1 MAQITNLN
9 VQVNQNLDQHQIG
22 QGLKEARPTTDAR
35 AFTGIRSGALVE
47 GQVLSQNSEGSYTVR
62 VSAQGGQQYT
72 LLARATV
79 NLIVG
84 EHFRAIWDLSGA
96 DKIPVLR
103 LSEGELS
110 FISKLPMAD
119 REMAMALLSRGMP
132 LSDEV
137 MHAVRES
144 WRRMGGKSEQLGS
157 ILELWARD
165 LPMTSGNVQILS
177 WYMGLNGAAAGS
189 IWARIRE
196 SLKERSRKGENPVD
210 ALRGMKEGE
219 GREGEEVSRF
229 LQGHSMMLRAPR
241 GGVDPALMGAPLWP
255 VSEDAPHIMA
265 RVFLGRAQDGKDGE
279 NDKNGS
285 GRRYWQIGFEVE
297 GSRLGF
303 VGGDVESDGRSYI
316 LNIFAEQ
323 LATCELIKRKRHAIK
338 KELEGIPLA
347 LQFVGISQIEPEG
360 TRRKLLQGRGLDVTI

>member
-9 VQVNQNLDQHQIG
+9 VQINQNLDQHQVG
-22 QGLKEARPTTDAR
+22 QGLKDVRPIADAR
-35 AFTGIRSGALVE
+35 TLPGIRSGALVE
-47 GQVLSQNSEGSYTVR
+47 GQVLSQSSEGNYMVR
-62 VSAQGGQQYT
+62 INSQSGQTHT
-72 LLARATV
+72 LLAKATV

-103 LSEGELS
+103 LSESELS
-110 FISKLPMAD
+110 FISRLPMAD

-144 WRRMGGKSEQLGS
+144 WRRMGSKPEQLGP

-219 GREGEEVSRF
+219 GREDEDVSRF
-229 LQGHSMMLRAPR
+229 LKGHSMMLRAPR
-241 GGVDPALMGAPLWP
+241 GGVDPALLSAPLWP
-255 VSEDAPHIMA
+255 VAEDAPHIMA
-265 RVFLGRAQDGKDGE
+265 RVFLGRAQDGKD
-279 NDKNGS
+279 DKNGS
-285 GRRYWQIGFEVE
+285 ERKYWQVGFGVE

-303 VGGDVESDGRSYI
+303 IGGDVESDGRSYI

-347 LQFVGISQIEPEG
+347 LQFIGISQIEPDG
-360 TRRKLLQGRGLDVTI
+360 ARRKFLHGRGLDVTI